1 MIEALNILS
10 PVELKSWDDPRSVHW
25 VIEAMRRVFADRAA
39 YLADPDFASIPVRGL
54 TSLCYA
60 DALRHTIDPA
70 LASTSQK
77 VHAGNPT
84 AYEKSESTAG
94 GCPQVTTESAGAAN
108 DSATERA
115 LAETLRGGHTTHF
128 SVVDGAGNAVANT
141 YTLNDNF
148 GSGVTSTDGFLLNNE
163 MDDFT
168 TRIGSPNI
176 FGLIQSAA
184 NAAGPDKRPLSS
196 MTPTILLRDGK
207 LSFVTGSPGGPRIIS
222 ATLLSVLNW
231 MRLEMNAQAAI
242 NSPRFH
248 QQWLPDEVLLEP
260 NFSDSVA
267 EDLKGRGFSIES
279 KRKWLGQVEAIGI
292 DPKTGERLGAPDQRR
307 NGAAASY

>member
-1 MIEALNILS
+1 
-10 PVELKSWDDPRSVHW
+10 
-25 VIEAMRRVFADRAA
+25 MRRVFADRAA

-54 TSLCYA
+54 TSVCYA
-60 DALRHTIDPA
+60 DALRLTIDPA

-77 VHAGNPT
+77 VHAGNPA
-84 AYEKSESTAG
+84 AYEKPGSPAG
-94 GCPQVTTESAGAAN
+94 GCPEVTLQSARVTNDTAA
-108 DSATERA
+108 ERA
-115 LAETLRGGHTTHF
+115 LRETLHGSHTTHF
-128 SVVDGAGNAVANT
+128 SVVDAAGNAVSNT

-168 TRIGSPNI
+168 TRIGSPNM

-184 NAAGPDKRPLSS
+184 NAVGPDKRPLSS

-231 MRLEMNAQAAI
+231 MRLGMNAQAAI
-242 NSPRFH
+242 NAPRFH

-260 NFSDSVA
+260 NFSETVA
-267 EDLKGRGFSIES
+267 EDLEAHGFSIEQ
-279 KRKWLGQVEAIGI
+279 RRRWIGQVEAIGI
-292 DPKTGERLGAPDQRR
+292 DPQTGERLGAPDPRR
-307 NGAAASY
+307 KGFAASY